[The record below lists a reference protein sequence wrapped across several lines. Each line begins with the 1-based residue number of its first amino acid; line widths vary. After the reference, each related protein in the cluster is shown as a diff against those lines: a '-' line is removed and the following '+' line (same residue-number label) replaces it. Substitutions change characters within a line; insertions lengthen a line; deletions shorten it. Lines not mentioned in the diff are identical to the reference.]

1 MALQQ
6 AGIAAYVTSLALH
19 GERALIQMLHPTK
32 FKILSLVE
40 PAWKYID
47 AQVYVPTYVQHHA
60 CKSHTGISLSVS
72 APFWKLTNNNIASPY
87 K

>member
-6 AGIAAYVTSLALH
+6 AGIAAYVTSLELH
-19 GERALIQMLHPTK
+19 GEHALIQMLHPTK
-32 FKILSLVE
+32 FKVLSLIE
-40 PAWKYID
+40 PAWKNMH

-60 CKSHTGISLSVS
+60 CKSHTGVSLSVS
-72 APFWKLTNNNIASPY
+72 ASCWKLTNNNIASPY